1 MPDKRDVDKKLDE
14 LDEKYDAESI
24 RKYYKARLIKR
35 INKGEVGLIDELERL
50 KKIEAGELQ
59 PKPPTGKNEKD
70 EEDAND
76 NEVGVP
82 EKLRFKRSYTLTES
96 ALAARRE
103 NSKKSTGPKTEKGKK
118 SSSMN
123 SWKHGLF
130 ARGYIMNKVKPC
142 KSTCPQYPC
151 ELVQDNTTRP
161 GGECLDKAA
170 VIQFYSAICEAVT
183 NKKYDDFNQ
192 LAALTIANQINV
204 LHTLMEDIQRDGTML
219 KKEKHDK
226 DGHYLGYEVVPHPS
240 LLSLIKLSDSLG
252 ITSNEMMITPKAL
265 TKQIDD
271 DEGIKTIADLMSN
284 IGKVI
289 KRKGEE

>member
-1 MPDKRDVDKKLDE
+1 MADKDIDKKLDE
-14 LDEKYDAESI
+14 IDKKYNVASM
-24 RKYYKARLIKR
+24 RKHYKARLLVR
-35 INKGEVGLIDELERL
+35 INKGEVGLIDELEQLERL
-50 KKIEAGELQ
+50 EAGEL
-59 PKPPTGKNEKD
+59 PTKPPADKSKEDKD
-70 EEDAND
+70 DADD

-96 ALAARRE
+96 ALAARRN

-118 SSSMN
+118 ASSMN

-130 ARGYIMNKVKPC
+130 AQGYIMNKVKPC

-151 ELVQDNTTRP
+151 ELVQDNTTKP

-170 VIQFYSAICEAVT
+170 VIQFYSAICEAVQ

-265 TKQIDD
+265 SKQEDD
-271 DEGIKTIADLMSN
+271 DEGMKTIADLMSS
-284 IGKVI
+284 IGKGM
-289 KRKGEE
+289 KKNEKS

>member
-1 MPDKRDVDKKLDE
+1 MAEKELKETADKLQRIYVQNLALKLKEGKSLSEREFEHLRLLSQQINGEIPSPDIPAK
-14 LDEKYDAESI
+14 
-24 RKYYKARLIKR
+24 
-35 INKGEVGLIDELERL
+35 
-50 KKIEAGELQ
+50 EAAPVLSE
-59 PKPPTGKNEKD
+59 TE
-70 EEDAND
+70 D

-82 EKLRFKRSYTLTES
+82 ERLRFKRSYTLTEA
-96 ALAARRE
+96 ALNARRK
-103 NSKKSTGPKTEKGKK
+103 NAQKSTGPKTEKGKAA
-118 SSSMN
+118 SSMN

-130 ARGYIMNKVKPC
+130 AQGYIMNKVKPC

-151 ELVQDNTTRP
+151 ELVQDNTTKP

-226 DGHYLGYEVVPHPS
+226 DGVYLGYEVVPHPS

-252 ITSNEMMITPKAL
+252 ITANEMMVTPKAL
-265 TKQIDD
+265 SKQE
-271 DEGIKTIADLMSN
+271 DEEEGMKTIADLMSS
-284 IGKVI
+284 IGKGM
-289 KRKGEE
+289 KKKDEG